1 MDYVYGVLPSSDG
14 QELLV
19 LPADSALE
27 LAEIMDLLRSH
38 TWGDLRAKA
47 SPDQYRELLEKSGYG
62 EFAEL
67 AAHLPIGSGVREALE
82 FALSEFDPRAV
93 PPADGEP
100 FDPHRVATGA
110 EFPPDAHHVQNLHVA
125 PDIVDR
131 WGERYETAPNLPCV
145 MLRADGL
152 RDVVQRLEADGH
164 TCREDADLIRAG
176 IPDDPVDGKVA

>member
-1 MDYVYGVLPSSDG
+1 MDYVYGLLPSSSG

-19 LPADSALE
+19 LPADSAEE

-38 TWGDLRAKA
+38 TWGELRAKA
-47 SPDQYRELLEKSGYG
+47 SPARYRELLVKSGYG

-82 FALSEFDPRAV
+82 LALSEFDPHAV
-93 PPADGEP
+93 PPADSEP
-100 FDPHRVATGA
+100 FDPHQVATDA
-110 EFPPDAHHVQNLHVA
+110 EFPPDAHHLQNLYVA

-131 WGERYETAPNLPCV
+131 WGERYETAPNLTCA

-152 RDVVQRLEADGH
+152 TEVVQRLEAEGH

-176 IPDDPVDGKVA
+176 IPD